1 MNLRTR
7 LTQKLVAGELTTELL
22 VLLLLMT
29 EALIAGTLALK
40 AQTYALQVNAEAYAT
55 RFCELRNSGLGLQQS
70 IDGALRVSYNDP
82 GLPTQVVR
90 NGIEYNSDMLAATD
104 LVSQRCPRLPGD

>member
-1 MNLRTR
+1 MSYFTKV
-7 LTQKLVAGELTTELL
+7 KLHPLYLLGALCLTTE
-22 VLLLLMT
+22 
-29 EALIAGTLALK
+29 AAIAISLALTAK
-40 AQTYALQVNAEAYAT
+40 TYAIQVNAEAYAT

-82 GLPTQVVR
+82 GLPTQVIR

-104 LVSQRCPRLPGD
+104 LVSQRCPRLPGN